1 MSPIAGIISEN
12 DTGVTPRVASMLD
25 VMQPDALAVWA
36 VIDSHPTK
44 SSRGARRRQVL
55 AQLSLPWGVRSLEQP
70 YLDVSDGTILIY
82 EGGLYNSEELHN
94 KLHMRHGLY
103 KNSELVAC
111 LLKEQQGTLTT
122 KVKSIIEILDGD
134 YVLVAKESDEM
145 VIARDPLGTKPAYFA
160 YDDGILAFASTKRPL
175 WQIGMGNVVPLR
187 AGTMAVAGETGVKI
201 NKAFPLVGGE
211 SEINDLSMA
220 VECYGKALALSVE
233 KRLADVNE
241 VGVLLSGG
249 VDSCLLAKLLA
260 DLGTEKGVNVV
271 AYTVGVHGAEDVDN
285 ARIFAREIGVD
296 CRVKELDISGVE
308 EYIPKVIE
316 AVEERDVVQVEAG
329 VGIYAAMEM
338 AGQDGIEVV
347 FSGQGPDELWGG
359 YEWYPKV
366 LEKEGYSVLCRRMSD
381 DLNRADIET
390 LDRENKIAMAH
401 GMEMRFPY
409 VDPVVVDL
417 AVNVAPQLK
426 VDSPNSM
433 GKIVHRTLARKIG
446 LPEDYACRPKNAA
459 QHGTGVHDVLKQVA
473 ANNGFDDEL
482 VNRLG
487 YSSDEVTAEKLGSSS
502 RYGYKYTDEN
512 MWQVSQPV
520 QFFLDV
526 SAYERGLLNEVE
538 RTKIERFMGMLES

>member
-12 DTGVTPRVASMLD
+12 DSGVTSRVASMLD
-25 VMQPDALAVWA
+25 VMRPDTSAVWA
-36 VIDSHPTK
+36 VIDSNPIK
-44 SSRGARRRQVL
+44 LSRGSGRRQVL
-55 AQLSLPWGVRSLEQP
+55 AQLPLPWGVRSSEQP
-70 YLDVSDGTILIY
+70 YLDVSDGTMLMY
-82 EGGLYNSEELHN
+82 EGGLYNSEELCA
-94 KLHMRHGLY
+94 KLRMRHGLY
-103 KNSELVAC
+103 RNSELVAC
-111 LLKEQQGTLTT
+111 LLKERQGTLAARM
-122 KVKSIIEILDGD
+122 KSIIEILDGN
-134 YVLVAKESDEM
+134 YVLVAKESEETI
-145 VIARDPLGTKPAYFA
+145 IARDPLGTKPVYFA
-160 YDDGILAFASTKRPL
+160 YDDDILAFASTKRPL

-187 AGTMAVAGETGVKI
+187 AGTMAIADETGVKI
-201 NKAFPLVGGE
+201 DKAFPLVSGE
-211 SEINDLSMA
+211 SEISDLSVA
-220 VECYGKALALSVE
+220 VECYHEALASSVE
-233 KRLADVNE
+233 KRLADVDE

-249 VDSCLLAKLLA
+249 VDSCMLAKMLA
-260 DLGTEKGVNVV
+260 DLGTEKGIDVV
-271 AYTVGVHGAEDVDN
+271 AYTVGIHGAEDVDN
-285 ARIFAREIGVD
+285 ARTFAREIGVD
-296 CRVKELDISGVE
+296 CRVKELDISGIE
-308 EYIPKVIE
+308 GYIPKVIE
-316 AVEERDVVQVEAG
+316 AVEERDLVQVEAG

-366 LEKEGYSVLCRRMSD
+366 LEKEGYSGLCQRMSD

-409 VDPVVVDL
+409 VDAVVVDL

-426 VDSPNSM
+426 VDSPDSV
-433 GKIVHRTLARKIG
+433 GKIVHRDLARKIG

-459 QHGTGVHDVLKQVA
+459 QHGTGVHDVLKEVA

-512 MWQVSQPV
+512 MWRVSQPV

-538 RTKIERFMGMLES
+538 RAKIERFMDML